1 MAGQARDQPA
11 PVTARRSAAVQASR
25 RSPARLLTEPPA
37 AASERLAAIRAVYE
51 PYLQAPSEHL
61 LMDLPPGPTAAGAT
75 DNWESTA
82 WDFASPLSLPGPNSP
97 FTSDEPDH
105 AR

>member
-1 MAGQARDQPA
+1 
-11 PVTARRSAAVQASR
+11 
-25 RSPARLLTEPPA
+25 
-37 AASERLAAIRAVYE
+37 
-51 PYLQAPSEHL
+51 
-61 LMDLPPGPTAAGAT
+61 MDLPPGPTAAGAT